1 MNIVLSRGD
10 WISIIR
16 SITRIS
22 SLHGKLVLLKRLV
35 AVLLKEKEEKKGME
49 KDKHKERKRGVG
61 EGQGSNRDV
70 LKPQELQPRSGR
82 LGSEEQRGWAD
93 DGWMI

>member
-35 AVLLKEKEEKKGME
+35 AVLLKEKEEAKVVLCL
-49 KDKHKERKRGVG
+49 RRGLSSWG
-61 EGQGSNRDV
+61 
-70 LKPQELQPRSGR
+70 QELMIMRGR
-82 LGSEEQRGWAD
+82 MVYEEV
-93 DGWMI
+93 